1 GPCGACAVRKL
12 ERAPPPLPVG
22 PSPQAVSH
30 GELVF
35 CSGQI
40 PLDPKTGKLI
50 DGEIEAQV
58 ERVMDNL
65 RPVLEAA
72 SSGMDRVL
80 RTTIYVTDLS
90 LFARVNRVYGR
101 YFQETP
107 PARAT
112 VQVAALPLGAL
123 VEIDCIAMQAP
134 KARAARRSGAKNQ
147 KKRPGSQ
154 RGKARRRIARRR

>member
-1 GPCGACAVRKL
+1 MKKIETPSA
-12 ERAPPPLPVG
+12 PLPVG
-22 PSPQAVSH
+22 PYSQAIAH

-50 DGEIEAQV
+50 EGEIEAQV

-65 RPVLEAA
+65 RAVLEAA
-72 SSGMDRVL
+72 GSGMDRVL

-90 LFARVNRVYGR
+90 LFARVNRVYGK
-101 YFQETP
+101 YFPETP

-123 VEIDCIAMQAP
+123 VEIDAVAIAG
-134 KARAARRSGAKNQ
+134 R
-147 KKRPGSQ
+147 
-154 RGKARRRIARRR
+154 

>member
-1 GPCGACAVRKL
+1 MRKV
-12 ERAPPPLPVG
+12 ETASAPLPVG
-22 PSPQAVSH
+22 PYSQAIAH
-30 GELVF
+30 GELGF

-50 DGEIEAQV
+50 EGEIEAQV

-65 RPVLEAA
+65 RAVLEAA
-72 SSGMDRVL
+72 GSGMDRVL

-90 LFARVNRVYGR
+90 LFARVNRVYGK
-101 YFQETP
+101 YFPETP

-123 VEIDCIAMQAP
+123 VEIDAVAL
-134 KARAARRSGAKNQ
+134 AGR
-147 KKRPGSQ
+147 
-154 RGKARRRIARRR
+154 